1 MAHKDLIP
9 VTQRTK
15 EEARIIS
22 SNGGKASG
30 VSRAK
35 KRDLKLRIA
44 ATWEVYAKIK
54 DKNLKTNLK
63 KLIKEPNSDEN
74 PEVQILKDKIELL
87 GTGGADMLILMEILD
102 NPKTSA
108 LTKATVIENLIN
120 HEHGKA
126 QGNESVKHEW
136 ADGIGKSPAFSGNSI
151 LLGIRHGIKS
161 LSIIDLDEVSAMIN
175 EERENRVIVVDEII
189 ENN

>member
-126 QGNESVKHEW
+126 QGNDTLKIDW